1 VQVTLKHGGHKP
13 LLIKSPVH
21 TARVR
26 RMLKLFP
33 KAKFVFIH
41 RHPLQ
46 VGNVDLCA
54 RGGVCAGV

>member
-1 VQVTLKHGGHKP
+1 VQVTLRHGGTKP

-26 RMLKLFP
+26 LLLKLFP
-33 KAKFVFIH
+33 KAKFIYIH

-46 VGNVDLCA
+46 ASPGL
-54 RGGVCAGV
+54 GVAA